1 MRLHPL
7 ILQDHYRRWW
17 WVHLVGFL
25 LFGAIGVAVG
35 HGLDPHKI
43 PLGVGALLGAVTLA
57 VTLNARTNARTL
69 LSLPIRAS
77 ELGTTFWWIAVPL
90 SALAPAAGLAVGWM
104 VSGLFGSTVP
114 VGVAAL
120 LRFLLLTQS
129 VSAFQFTML
138 CFMPNAYPS
147 DLREKILGW
156 VTGAFWGIGLS
167 ASCSFTLF
175 WSESRTVWDPLSC
188 GILAM
193 GATCGLVSWHRRTAF
208 LLQRA
213 RKNEGPT
220 QSVSSTVVLPK
231 PSGLD
236 GFAGLYLS
244 MFSVGSALGLVISGA
259 LWAYMAL
266 SPDRMAAIRPKVFP
280 AHLFLFGETVTIV
293 MKPGVLAGARAA
305 LIWMMIV
312 FPFLSV
318 WPSLASLRHWR
329 TLPIS
334 AQSMAWVLIGL
345 HLTGSF
351 GSILPMH
358 ALMKWLSIQSSWPA
372 SQPLLVWS
380 DLGLLVL
387 EAGLFAMVPAF
398 ALRFGVKLL
407 KLVAGSVLLLM
418 LTASTQRML
427 SPILDRFFEHG
438 GEQPATVAFAL
449 TGVILL
455 FVAQAW
461 IVRSLRHQSRIF
473 SPGFHQIGR
482 LNTGA

>member
-17 WVHLVGFL
+17 WAHLVVFL
-25 LFGAIGVAVG
+25 LFAAIGVQVG
-35 HGLDPHKI
+35 HGLDPHWI
-43 PLGVGALLGAVTLA
+43 PLVAGAILGAVTLA
-57 VTLNARTNARTL
+57 AELNGRTNARTL
-69 LSLPIRAS
+69 LSFPVRAS
-77 ELGTTFWWIAVPL
+77 ELGTTWWWIAVPL
-90 SALAPAAGLAVGWM
+90 SALAPAAGLAVGWT

-114 VGVAAL
+114 VDVAAL

-129 VSAFQFTML
+129 VSAFQFTVL
-138 CFMPNAYPS
+138 CFMPNADTSNP
-147 DLREKILGW
+147 REKILGGF
-156 VTGAFWGIGLS
+156 TRAFWGIGLS
-167 ASCSFTLF
+167 ASCLFTMF
-175 WSESRTVWDPLSC
+175 WVNAHTVWDPLSC
-188 GILAM
+188 AILAM
-193 GATCGLVSWHRRTAF
+193 GAVCGLVSWHRRTAF

-213 RKNEGPT
+213 RKNEGPK
-220 QSVSSTVVLPK
+220 QSVRSTMALSK
-231 PSGLD
+231 PSRLD
-236 GFAGLYLS
+236 GFAGLYLA
-244 MFSVGSALGLVISGA
+244 MFSVGSAFGLALSGA

-266 SPDRMAAIRPKVFP
+266 SPDRMAAIRPHMVP
-280 AHLFLFGETVTIV
+280 AHLFGDTVTIV

-305 LIWMMIV
+305 LMWMMIV

-345 HLTGSF
+345 QLTGSF

-398 ALRFGVKLL
+398 ALRFGVKLFQQ
-407 KLVAGSVLLLM
+407 VGGIVLLFVL
-418 LTASTQRML
+418 AAVAQWML
-427 SPILDRFFEHG
+427 SQILDRFFEQG
-438 GEQPATVAFAL
+438 GEQPATVASAL
-449 TGVILL
+449 TGAILL

-461 IVRSLRHQSRIF
+461 MARTLRHQSRIF

-482 LNTGA
+482 LNAGS